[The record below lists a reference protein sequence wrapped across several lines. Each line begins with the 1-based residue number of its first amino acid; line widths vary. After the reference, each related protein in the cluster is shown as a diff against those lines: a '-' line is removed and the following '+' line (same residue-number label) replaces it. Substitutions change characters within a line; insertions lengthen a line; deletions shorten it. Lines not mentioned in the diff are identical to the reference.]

1 MHKLQFR
8 LLVAFILVI
17 VVAAGTSSIFMGIT
31 FQRQMQQYQ
40 NALDRARI
48 IRAENIL
55 VQYYLT
61 FGSWDGVQPV
71 IDQAGLIYGRRM
83 ILTDSHGIVVAD
95 TKNELIDK
103 PFEYKWSG
111 VNIPLDAPIK
121 FGTIYISPVGGES
134 SEAST
139 LMRAINFFLITGGIL
154 AVLVAT
160 AVTVFISRRLSK
172 PIQAL
177 TVAATNLGK
186 GDFTQRVQTDDRG
199 EVGQL
204 ARSFNNMADELENAE
219 KLRRNLVTD
228 VAHELRSPVS
238 NIRIQLEA
246 IEDNLL
252 EPDARTMSSI
262 HEETMLLSR
271 LIDDLQDLSLMEAGR
286 LKMDTQPVEI
296 PRIIE
301 QAGEALLPKAQ
312 ANNISIEV
320 DIQDNLPCCM
330 VDPHRIGQVIRNLVN
345 NAIAHTHADGLIKIS
360 AKRVDNRI
368 EICVE
373 DNGEGIPADD
383 IPNIF
388 ERFYRVDK
396 SRSRATGGSGLGLT
410 IARRLVE
417 AHGGRI
423 WVESEVGKGSRFC
436 FTIPVD

>member
-1 MHKLQFR
+1 
-8 LLVAFILVI
+8 
-17 VVAAGTSSIFMGIT
+17 
-31 FQRQMQQYQ
+31 
-40 NALDRARI
+40 
-48 IRAENIL
+48 
-55 VQYYLT
+55 
-61 FGSWDGVQPV
+61 
-71 IDQAGLIYGRRM
+71 M

-252 EPDARTMSSI
+252 EPDTRTMSSI

-320 DIQDNLPCCM
+320 DIQDNLPGCM